1 MRKYIVSVRWEDEPS
16 DIDMCCRSYHEEI
29 VEVFAHTQSEA
40 VEKAKSLWDE
50 CWEFADVVGEESTP
64 IIEC

>member
-1 MRKYIVSVRWEDEPS
+1 MRKYIVSIRWEDEPS

-29 VEVFAHTQSEA
+29 VEVLAHTTHEA
-40 VEKAKSLWDE
+40 IGKARDLWDGYA
-50 CWEFADVVGEESTP
+50 EFADVVGEESTP